1 MGIEEVKN
9 MAGEISLEEYKRADR
24 EVRKERLKRGFV
36 INLVI
41 YIIVSIGLIIWNF
54 VFYTPDT
61 LWFILS
67 FLLSFWGI
75 GMIVSYLRT
84 VRYIDKRLE
93 RNEALAES
101 RARKEI

>member
-1 MGIEEVKN
+1 

-36 INLVI
+36 INLVT
-41 YIIVSIGLIIWNF
+41 YFIVSIGLIIWNF

-61 LWFILS
+61 IWFLLS

-101 RARKEI
+101 RARKEK

>member
-1 MGIEEVKN
+1 

-54 VFYTPDT
+54 VYTANLVYTAGT
-61 LWFILS
+61 LWFLLS

-101 RARKEI
+101 RARKEK

>member
-1 MGIEEVKN
+1 

-61 LWFILS
+61 LWFLLS

-84 VRYIDKRLE
+84 VRFIDKRLE
-93 RNEALAES
+93 RNETLAES
-101 RARKEI
+101 RARKEK

>member
-1 MGIEEVKN
+1 M
-9 MAGEISLEEYKRADR
+9 EEYKRTYR
-24 EVRKERLKRGFV
+24 EVGKERLKRVFV

-41 YIIVSIGLIIWNF
+41 YIIVSIGFIIWNF
-54 VFYTPDT
+54 VYAANLVYTADT
-61 LWFILS
+61 RWFLLS

-101 RARKEI
+101 RARKEK

>member
-1 MGIEEVKN
+1 MGTEEVKN
-9 MAGEISLEEYKRADR
+9 MAEEIGLEEYKRADR

-41 YIIVSIGLIIWNF
+41 YIIVCIGLIIWNF

-61 LWFILS
+61 IWFLLS

-84 VRYIDKRLE
+84 VRHVDKHLE

-101 RARKEI
+101 RARKEK

>member
-1 MGIEEVKN
+1 

-54 VFYTPDT
+54 FFYTPDT
-61 LWFILS
+61 IWFLLS

-101 RARKEI
+101 WARKEK

>member
-1 MGIEEVKN
+1 

-24 EVRKERLKRGFV
+24 EVRKERLKRVFV

-54 VFYTPDT
+54 VYTANLVYTPDT
-61 LWFILS
+61 LWFLLS

-101 RARKEI
+101 RARKEK

>member
-1 MGIEEVKN
+1 

-54 VFYTPDT
+54 VYTANLVYTPDT
-61 LWFILS
+61 RWFLLS
-67 FLLSFWGI
+67 FLLSLWGI

-101 RARKEI
+101 RARKEK